1 MPKGPRG
8 EKRPA
13 DAIGR
18 AVHIGKIATGEIED
32 ERDDLRKAASALG
45 SKGGKARASKLSPEE
60 RTKIARKAA
69 AARWKETSDV

>member
-18 AVHIGKIATGEIED
+18 AVMVARIAIGEIED
-32 ERDDLRKAASALG
+32 ERDPVRSAAAELG
-45 SKGGKARASKLSPEE
+45 SRGGKKRAENMTPERRAE
-60 RTKIARKAA
+60 IARKAA
-69 AARWKETSDV
+69 ASRWKQNKT

>member
-18 AVHIGKIATGEIED
+18 AVLIGKIATGEVED
-32 ERDDLRKAASALG
+32 ERDDVKSAAASLG
-45 SKGGKARASKLSPEE
+45 SLGGKARAKKMSPERRSE
-60 RTKIARKAA
+60 IAKKAA
-69 AARWKETSDV
+69 AQRWSARGPK